1 MEYNKIYVNKITILP
16 RKITRLKLI
25 KNI

>member
-1 MEYNKIYVNKITILP
+1 MEYNKTHVNKMP
-16 RKITRLKLI
+16 RKITRSKLI